1 MASRSSAPGD
11 AVGLPPVH
19 PGEVL
24 ADELAGLGIS
34 VAALARAL
42 DIPML
47 SMAEIVQGKRSV
59 TADTALR
66 LATHFGTSAR
76 VWVNLQAAY
85 DLARTRAA

>member
-1 MASRSSAPGD
+1 VASWSPAAGED
-11 AVGLPPVH
+11 ARPPPVH
-19 PGEVL
+19 PGQVL
-24 ADELAGLGIS
+24 ADELAELGIS

-76 VWVNLQAAY
+76 IWVNLQAAY

>member
-1 MASRSSAPGD
+1 MASRSAAPGD
-11 AVGLPPVH
+11 AVRLPPVH

-34 VAALARAL
+34 VAALALAL

-76 VWVNLQAAY
+76 IWVNLQAAY